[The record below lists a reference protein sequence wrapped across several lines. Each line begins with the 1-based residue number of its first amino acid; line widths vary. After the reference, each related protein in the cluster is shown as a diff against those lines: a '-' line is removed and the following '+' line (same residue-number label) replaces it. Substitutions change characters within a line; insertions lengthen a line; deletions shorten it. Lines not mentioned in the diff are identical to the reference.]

1 MENKDNSERIE
12 RFLREQ
18 MTPEESEAFMNDLK
32 KDKELREEAQM
43 MALLIKEM
51 KEEQAKEDEVL
62 RQRVMASKTK
72 SKNIR
77 MIRWAISIAA
87 MIVLLFGAAVL
98 WNRQTASDPL
108 FAQYYASYD
117 TGRERGGDD
126 AVKNELAEL
135 FNKIESEKDV
145 TPIIARLQTIYD
157 KIQSNDEH
165 YSEYSYYENDIAWYL
180 ALAYIKDHNFGKA
193 EELLEPLKER
203 DDSAATDLLE
213 AIKSRK

>member
-77 MIRWAISIAA
+77 MIRWAISIA
-87 MIVLLFGAAVL
+87 
-98 WNRQTASDPL
+98 P
-108 FAQYYASYD
+108 
-117 TGRERGGDD
+117 
-126 AVKNELAEL
+126 
-135 FNKIESEKDV
+135 
-145 TPIIARLQTIYD
+145 
-157 KIQSNDEH
+157 
-165 YSEYSYYENDIAWYL
+165 
-180 ALAYIKDHNFGKA
+180 
-193 EELLEPLKER
+193 
-203 DDSAATDLLE
+203 
-213 AIKSRK
+213 

>member
-32 KDKELREEAQM
+32 KDKELREEAHM

-108 FAQYYASYD
+108 FAQYYTNYD

-145 TPIIARLQTIYD
+145 TPIIARLQTIYE
-157 KIQSNDEH
+157 KLSRTTSITVS
-165 YSEYSYYENDIAWYL
+165 
-180 ALAYIKDHNFGKA
+180 
-193 EELLEPLKER
+193 
-203 DDSAATDLLE
+203 T
-213 AIKSRK
+213 AIMRMI